1 MCRSSRSRR
10 RSPGTSTTPPASPA
24 GSRRATRTHFRPPT
38 ATPTW
43 ARCCCTC
50 SRSDP
55 QPPNLRGPRPPPPP
69 GSPGQAAAPCGR
81 GGGGDDSAAPGGD
94 AGPGG
99 RPPRPPEGAEETVRF
114 ALRRF
119 GFFLLTLWAAV
130 TLNFMLPR
138 MMPGNPALSMMAK
151 FHGRLTGQA
160 LAALE
165 VIFGVDTHQGLV
177 SQYFHYLGDMVTGRF
192 GTSLFFFPQPV
203 SQVIRTAIPW
213 TLGLVGIT
221 TILAFLLGTA
231 IGIAGAWR
239 RGGRLDSLL
248 PPVFVI
254 TSAIPFFWI
263 GMMLI
268 LLFAVRL
275 RWLPTAFAYDPTV
288 TPGISWPFVSNV
300 LVHALLPA
308 LTLLITTIGIWI
320 LTMRNNMIT
329 TLAEDYVRMAR
340 AKGLSSRR
348 IMYDYAARNAIL
360 PNLTGFAMSLGFV
373 LGGAIL
379 VEYVF
384 SYPGVGYMLLQA
396 VENEDYPL
404 MQALFLLITVAVLVA
419 ILLADI
425 ATALLDPRTRS
436 AG

>member
-1 MCRSSRSRR
+1 M
-10 RSPGTSTTPPASPA
+10 
-24 GSRRATRTHFRPPT
+24 
-38 ATPTW
+38 
-43 ARCCCTC
+43 
-50 SRSDP
+50 
-55 QPPNLRGPRPPPPP
+55 
-69 GSPGQAAAPCGR
+69 
-81 GGGGDDSAAPGGD
+81 
-94 AGPGG
+94 
-99 RPPRPPEGAEETVRF
+99 RF
-114 ALRRF
+114 ALRRL
-119 GFFLLTLWAAV
+119 GFFFLTLWAAL
-130 TLNFMLPR
+130 TLNFLLPR
-138 MMPGNPALSMMAK
+138 LMPGNPALSMMAK
-151 FHGRLTGQA
+151 FHGRLSGQA
-160 LAALE
+160 LQALE
-165 VIFGVDTHQGLV
+165 VIFGVNTHQSLA
-177 SQYFHYLGDMVTGRF
+177 SQYVHYLGDILTGKF
-192 GTSLFFFPQPV
+192 GTSLFFFPEPV
-203 SQVIRTAIPW
+203 SKVILTAIPW

-221 TILAFLLGTA
+221 TVLAFALGTV

-239 RGGRLDSLL
+239 RGGHLDSIL

-268 LLFAVRL
+268 LVFAVRL
-275 RWLPTAFAYDPTV
+275 HWLPTAFAYDPTV
-288 TPGISWPFVSNV
+288 TPGISWPFISNV
-300 LVHALLPA
+300 LKHALLPA
-308 LTLLITTIGIWI
+308 ATLLITTIGIWI

-436 AG
+436 AR